1 MKILKAELDN
11 QIFKKLYFSS
21 KLTLI
26 TEVDVFQ
33 KKVKNNV
40 FKKQNFYKKCKVIDL
55 LTNQYMIYLLNQI
68 NLKEDPKEMVA
79 GMEVKGVKDF
89 WEVRIGDSIGVRV
102 KEGTNIL
109 MIKIEYLV
117 NLEIEQ
123 IIVKIL

>member
-1 MKILKAELDN
+1 
-11 QIFKKLYFSS
+11 
-21 KLTLI
+21 
-26 TEVDVFQ
+26 
-33 KKVKNNV
+33 
-40 FKKQNFYKKCKVIDL
+40 
-55 LTNQYMIYLLNQI
+55 MIYHLNQI

-79 GMEVKGVKDF
+79 RMEVKGVEDF

-123 IIVKIL
+123 IIVRIL